1 MKCNPWSNKRLS
13 TDEKRR
19 VRISQ
24 SPWRMELNKLEK
36 LVGSRLVA

>member
-1 MKCNPWSNKRLS
+1 MKCNPWSNKRFS
-13 TDEKRR
+13 TDEKQR

-24 SPWRMELNKLEK
+24 SSWRIELDKSEK